1 MAWNKHAAALHA
13 RHNAGTSSQRRC
25 GGFMRKAIRAGG
37 VDIGNTPNAKDYGSN
52 LEQAGFRVLGQ
63 GETFSASQNALQLVL
78 STINSARLNI
88 DVAAYSFTSK
98 PVATAL
104 VAAKRRGVAVRVVA
118 DEKSNTGKYTAVT
131 YLANQG
137 VPVRHNGRYAI
148 MHNKFMVVDGDTVQ
162 TGSFNYT
169 ASALSRN
176 AENVLLIQ
184 EVPELAA
191 TYQGE
196 FNRLWNES
204 ERKSGN
210 LN

>member
-13 RHNAGTSSQRRC
+13 RQDAGTSSQRRC
-25 GGFMRKAIRAGG
+25 GEFTRKAIRAGG
-37 VDIGNTPNAKDYGSN
+37 VDIGNTPNAKDHGSN
-52 LEQAGFRVLGQ
+52 LERAGFRVLGQ

-78 STINSARLNI
+78 STINNARLNI

-98 PVATAL
+98 PVAAAFA
-104 VAAKRRGVAVRVVA
+104 AAKNRGVAVRVVA
-118 DEKSNTGKYTAVT
+118 DEKSNNGKYTAVT
-131 YLANQG
+131 FLANQG
-137 VPVRHNGRYAI
+137 VPVRLNGRYAI
-148 MHNKFMVVDGDTVQ
+148 MHNKFIVVDGNTVQ

-169 ASALSRN
+169 ASAVSRN
-176 AENVLLIQ
+176 AENVLLIK

-196 FNRLWNES
+196 FNRLWKES

>member
-1 MAWNKHAAALHA
+1 M
-13 RHNAGTSSQRRC
+13 
-25 GGFMRKAIRAGG
+25 
-37 VDIGNTPNAKDYGSN
+37 
-52 LEQAGFRVLGQ
+52 
-63 GETFSASQNALQLVL
+63 

-98 PVATAL
+98 PVAAAL
-104 VAAKRRGVAVRVVA
+104 AAAKNRGVAVRVVA
-118 DEKSNTGKYTAVT
+118 DEKSNNGKYTAVT
-131 YLANQG
+131 FLANRG
-137 VPVRHNGRYAI
+137 VPVRLNGRYAI
-148 MHNKFMVVDGDTVQ
+148 MHNKFMVVDDNTVQ

-169 ASALSRN
+169 ASAVSRN
-176 AENVLLIQ
+176 AENVLLIK